1 MKKDEIM
8 TWLIVAAG
16 GLAVWW
22 YLNNYGP
29 NGAIA
34 TYGGT
39 SFWTQWFGGTA
50 AATTTTGTG
59 TATPTSVDPNP
70 GYDYWNPATG
80 TWVATAGTGIAPTNL
95 APAGT
100 AVTVPASTS
109 TTSTATITEPMAPP
123 SSPGATALIT
133 ASSGQTALDA
143 DEWNFYWGQVTG
155 VTQTANLYPP
165 TDRTALMSAQD
176 YINARTDAG
185 LNTTPTNAAETGGTG
200 TGTPVSTGISTTQII
215 NPYPVGSLAW
225 DQFQGANPTAVQ
237 GVSGIVQVTSNRA
250 GVGTGMGM
258 GMGMSFGGGRGFSK
272 WKN

>member
-39 SFWTQWFGGTA
+39 SYWTQWFGGTA

-185 LNTTPTNAAETGGTG
+185 LNTTPTNAAETGGRGLVRPCPPAYRPRKSSTLTRLDRWPG
-200 TGTPVSTGISTTQII
+200 TSFKALTRPLYKACPG
-215 NPYPVGSLAW
+215 LCRLR
-225 DQFQGANPTAVQ
+225 PTA
-237 GVSGIVQVTSNRA
+237 RA
-250 GVGTGMGM
+250 W
-258 GMGMSFGGGRGFSK
+258 GRV
-272 WKN
+272 WAWVWV